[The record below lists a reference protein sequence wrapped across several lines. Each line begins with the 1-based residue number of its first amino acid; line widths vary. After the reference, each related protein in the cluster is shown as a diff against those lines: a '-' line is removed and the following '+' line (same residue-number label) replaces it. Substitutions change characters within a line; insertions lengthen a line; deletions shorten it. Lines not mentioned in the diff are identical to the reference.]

1 MTRLSNTKTQSK
13 WSHISNDIIRA
24 YSIPLILGVI
34 VALIV
39 ANAAPHWYEY
49 WIEEHLFFGKF
60 TFAWFVENVFM
71 VFFFGTAGIEI
82 VHALSP
88 GGALNPI
95 KKAVTPLM
103 ATLGGVLGPAG
114 LFLLLNHFFGH
125 PDWSNGW
132 GICTATDIALAWL
145 FAKLVFGKDHP
156 AVSFLLL
163 LAVADDAIGLAIIA
177 IFYPTPGQ
185 PIRPIFLLLV
195 LAGMLVAFLFRKL
208 KVKTYWPYILVA
220 GILCWLGLFKTGVS
234 PALSLVFVVP
244 FLPNSKK
251 EFEALEKF
259 GKETTLTKFEHNV
272 GPIVDY
278 GLFFFGFS
286 MAGVRFSVMSALT
299 FIVMISLIVGKMFG
313 ISLFTFIFG
322 HGFKFGLPKGMSN
335 LDVIV
340 AGIVGGT
347 GLTVALF
354 VTNAAYTDIAIQ
366 GAAKMG
372 ALFSVAAGI
381 FAFLIHTIFRPI
393 FAKADAEVVLEEEA
407 YEKLHE
413 GADNKEARV
422 LRSKKHR
429 PEPFGFGR
437 FLIYKNGVP
446 IVNLLS

>member
-1 MTRLSNTKTQSK
+1 MITVSETKKQSTLS
-13 WSHISNDIIRA
+13 HVSNNIIRA
-24 YSIPLILGVI
+24 YSLPLILGVLT
-34 VALIV
+34 ALLV
-39 ANAAPHWYEY
+39 ANVAPHWYEY
-49 WIEEHLFFGKF
+49 YIEEYLIFGKF

-71 VFFFGTAGIEI
+71 VLFFGTAGIEI

-88 GGALNPI
+88 GGALNPM

-125 PDWSNGW
+125 PDWANGW

-163 LAVADDAIGLAIIA
+163 LAVADDAIGLVIIA
-177 IFYPTPGQ
+177 VFYPTPGKAIQ
-185 PIRPIFLLLV
+185 PIFLLLV
-195 LAGMLVAFLFRKL
+195 LAGMLVAFALRKL
-208 KVKTYWPYILVA
+208 KVKTYWPYILGG
-220 GILCWLGLFKTGVS
+220 GILCWLGLFFTGVS

-244 FLPNSKK
+244 FLPNNKK

-272 GPIVDY
+272 SPIVDY
-278 GLFFFGFS
+278 GLFFFGFA
-286 MAGVRFSVMSALT
+286 MAGVRFSVMSTLT
-299 FIVMISLIVGKMFG
+299 FLIMISLIVGKMLG
-313 ISLFTFIFG
+313 ISLFTFVFG

-335 LDVIV
+335 LDVIL
-340 AGIVGGT
+340 AGIVGGI

-354 VTNAAYTDIAIQ
+354 VTQSAYTDLSIQ

-381 FAFLIHTIFRPI
+381 FALIIHIIFRPI
-393 FAKADAEVVLEEEA
+393 LEREDKEAEMAEEA
-407 YEKLHE
+407 IEKLHE
-413 GADNKEARV
+413 HHDNYEHKA
-422 LRSKKHR
+422 
-429 PEPFGFGR
+429 
-437 FLIYKNGVP
+437 
-446 IVNLLS
+446 

>member
-1 MTRLSNTKTQSK
+1 MNDLSNTKTQSA
-13 WSHISNDIIRA
+13 WGHISKDIIRA
-24 YSIPLILGVI
+24 YSIPLILGVL
-34 VALIV
+34 VALLV
-39 ANAAPHWYEY
+39 ANVAPHWYEY

-71 VFFFGTAGIEI
+71 VLFFGTAGIEI

-185 PIRPIFLLLV
+185 PIRPLFLLLV
-195 LAGMLVAFLFRKL
+195 LAGMLVSFAFKKL
-208 KVKTYWPYILVA
+208 KVKSYWPYILIG

-244 FLPNSKK
+244 FLPNNKK

-259 GKETTLTKFEHNV
+259 GRETTLTKFEHNV
-272 GPIVDY
+272 SPIVDY
-278 GLFFFGFS
+278 GLFFFGFA

-299 FIVMISLIVGKMFG
+299 FIVMISLIVGKMLG
-313 ISLFTFIFG
+313 ISFFTFVFG

-354 VTNAAYTDIAIQ
+354 VTNAAYTDLAIR

-372 ALFSVAAGI
+372 ALFSASAGI
-381 FAFLIHTIFRPI
+381 FAFIVHTIFRPI
-393 FAKADAEVVLEEEA
+393 FQRADVEATLEEEA
-407 YEKLHE
+407 IEKLHE
-413 GADNKEARV
+413 
-422 LRSKKHR
+422 
-429 PEPFGFGR
+429 EP
-437 FLIYKNGVP
+437 IHKDA
-446 IVNLLS
+446 